1 MKCEICHQAEAETV
15 IRETA
20 DGEARERFVCQ
31 GCAGRA
37 RGAAGEPDTPS
48 LVVEILL
55 GAALSLPAA
64 DARGRKRGG
73 EQPCPACGMTRQE
86 YRKRSRLG
94 CSGCYDHFVRELQP
108 VLRDM
113 HRGDRHTGKVPRQAC
128 LTVARQRL
136 EASLAEAVAR
146 QQFEQ
151 AALLR
156 DQLRALEAAPD
167 TPLAGTRRRHA

>member
-20 DGEARERFVCQ
+20 DGEVRERFVCQ

-37 RGAAGEPDTPS
+37 GGAAGEPDTPS

-55 GAALSLPAA
+55 GAALSLPEA

-113 HRGDRHTGKVPRQAC
+113 HRGDRHAGKVPDRARHAI
-128 LTVARQRL
+128 ARQRL
-136 EASLAEAVAR
+136 ETALAEAVGR

-151 AALLR
+151 AARLR
-156 DQLRALEAAPD
+156 DEIRALESAPD
-167 TPLAGTRRRHA
+167 APAAGVRGKHA